1 MRCAFRVTPI
11 RVLAEPTTFL
21 DITHQYGLL
30 ELFEVL
36 RRELDRTVVIVLHD
50 LNQAARYASHLIV
63 MKDGDVVTA
72 GPPSEIITEE
82 LIEEVYDLRCRV
94 VPDPETGAP
103 MVIPRAAG

>member
-1 MRCAFRVTPI
+1 M
-11 RVLAEPTTFL
+11 VLAQQTPVLLLDEPTTFL

-36 RRELDRTVVIVLHD
+36 RRDLDRTIVIVLHD

-82 LIEEVYDLRCRV
+82 LIEDVYSLRCRI

-103 MVIPRAAG
+103 MVIPRAVG